1 MVFYKERSGMIMREA
16 EISSAKR
23 PRYVNYR
30 RRQLIFRRIC
40 LISAIVI
47 STLTLIAA
55 AGILSHAQDND
66 EDHYYKY
73 YTSITVMPGDTL
85 YSIAASYGENYEDIE
100 AHVMEIAGINHLC
113 DDTIYAGS
121 SLIVPYYSTEFR

>member
-1 MVFYKERSGMIMREA
+1 MREA
-16 EISSAKR
+16 EIREIRR
-23 PRYVNYR
+23 PRYINHR
-30 RRQLIFRRIC
+30 RRQMIFRRIC
-40 LISAIVI
+40 LISAIII
-47 STLTLIAA
+47 STLSLICA

-85 YSIAASYGENYEDIE
+85 YSIASDFDLNYRDIDS
-100 AHVMEIAGINHLC
+100 HVMEIASINHLS
-113 DDTIYAGS
+113 DDVIYAGS

>member
-1 MVFYKERSGMIMREA
+1 M
-16 EISSAKR
+16 
-23 PRYVNYR
+23 
-30 RRQLIFRRIC
+30 IFRRIC
-40 LISAIVI
+40 LISAIII
-47 STLTLIAA
+47 STLTLIGA

-66 EDHYYKY
+66 EAHYFKY

-85 YSIAASYGENYEDIE
+85 YSIAEDYSLNYEDTDSHI
-100 AHVMEIAGINHLC
+100 MEIASINHLS